1 MKKIFLL
8 LLVNAVAGFA
18 VANETIP
25 RLRLPQMN
33 APTIDGK
40 IESAEW
46 QLAGEQFGCLSY
58 NTPFLAHRRATFFIG
73 YDRENFYF
81 ACRSELPPEGQRLMS
96 RVRRDGTM
104 VATDDAVEI
113 HLYPPEGKYTYQILL
128 NGRNA
133 KFTGKYEVM
142 SGAVIHK
149 SKTFSPRIQSASSYR
164 NGYWEIEVKIPLS
177 ELENATITPGKPWK
191 VQMVRSFRNPAD
203 GCSWSKTL
211 IFCDVAN
218 MGIITP
224 DNDVPVV
231 SFCGLGDEYDKGKYS
246 IRFRVFNPTSSPR
259 KVRSMVTVKSTAAPR
274 IMAEEKIIQPG
285 QSEEFVLQYTE
296 LAPFEYEFDAIF
308 TDLTAGKELFARKFY
323 WRPVP
328 AQRWIS
334 RSQQQN
340 NATLEIGYYPYLGIV
355 KARYGSPDL
364 RASSQIDRV
373 EFVIENSQ
381 SQVVGSPLP
390 GVRNRFGFTAQ
401 WNSGRLPEGDYR
413 VRADIYWKDGRK
425 ESVSKNFVDRR
436 FEWENLGIGT
446 ERVIVPPFVP
456 LRTDADTQEI
466 HALQTGYRSANGF
479 WSAIY
484 AKGENIL
491 AAPITLTLNGSD
503 NFFTQQQFRFTETS
517 PDRVVSE
524 TVLAGNGL
532 QLTVVNEY
540 DYDGMCKTTLQFI
553 PQGIFDARSMYIEI
567 PIKGEYAKLY
577 HCVND
582 VPRYHPTDFLPTDQG
597 VLWNSMMGKKHPH
610 VSGNFWPYVWIGEIY
625 RGVCWF
631 APNDRNWSLD
641 HAKPALEIIRR
652 ENAVVLRI
660 NLVNMPVKWDKPFEI
675 VLGFQPTPVK
685 PLPQN
690 WQALYDRG
698 KPAPHAIAFSMVGG
712 STCWGNAGACDPWP
726 VDRDYSFI
734 ERLAP
739 GSRKTV
745 TPQMIDEYL
754 VRHRGSIPPARYQ
767 RLQRDMNR
775 SRIMGR
781 YSDYFYP
788 YINPRAADSRW
799 IEYQVFQNEWFYS
812 EYRTQID
819 YDEYNM
825 ESTAS
830 HQDMLL
836 FYMRL
841 MVRSGM
847 DGLYYDN
854 VRLRATYDPTRGP
867 AYELPNGRIQPYF
880 DIFSF
885 RQLIKRTATMLYLEN
900 KVFMDGRP
908 LLDLH
913 MTNGAIIPFLSF
925 GTVQLDCESEYGPT
939 EFHDRF
945 SEGYLLAET
954 IGTQA
959 GCIPQILNLVTGNNQ
974 RWIGRTFLCRMLAID
989 LPMCLWQTNYDSI
1002 FTETWQRV
1010 YQFGYGSPQV
1020 TVYPSWNVDNPVRC
1034 AAENIRISSYIRQDR
1049 HETMIAVCDF
1059 GNNENGGEYEIDLSA
1074 LGYPAYSVTD
1084 AESGVALGVADGK
1097 VKLTLPRRDFR
1108 LLIIKG
1114 E

>member
-1 MKKIFLL
+1 MKKLFLL
-8 LLVNAVAGFA
+8 LLVNAAAGFA

-373 EFVIENSQ
+373 DFSVENSRGE
-381 SQVVGSPLP
+381 VVCNLLSGT
-390 GVRNRFGFTAQ
+390 RTRFGFSAQ
-401 WNSGRLPEGDYR
+401 WNQGRLPEGDYR
-413 VRADIYWKDGRK
+413 IKADIYWKDGRK
-425 ESVSKNFVDRR
+425 
-436 FEWENLGIGT
+436 
-446 ERVIVPPFVP
+446 
-456 LRTDADTQEI
+456 
-466 HALQTGYRSANGF
+466 
-479 WSAIY
+479 
-484 AKGENIL
+484 
-491 AAPITLTLNGSD
+491 
-503 NFFTQQQFRFTETS
+503 
-517 PDRVVSE
+517 
-524 TVLAGNGL
+524 
-532 QLTVVNEY
+532 
-540 DYDGMCKTTLQFI
+540 
-553 PQGIFDARSMYIEI
+553 
-567 PIKGEYAKLY
+567 
-577 HCVND
+577 
-582 VPRYHPTDFLPTDQG
+582 
-597 VLWNSMMGKKHPH
+597 
-610 VSGNFWPYVWIGEIY
+610 
-625 RGVCWF
+625 
-631 APNDRNWSLD
+631 
-641 HAKPALEIIRR
+641 
-652 ENAVVLRI
+652 
-660 NLVNMPVKWDKPFEI
+660 
-675 VLGFQPTPVK
+675 
-685 PLPQN
+685 
-690 WQALYDRG
+690 
-698 KPAPHAIAFSMVGG
+698 
-712 STCWGNAGACDPWP
+712 
-726 VDRDYSFI
+726 
-734 ERLAP
+734 
-739 GSRKTV
+739 
-745 TPQMIDEYL
+745 
-754 VRHRGSIPPARYQ
+754 
-767 RLQRDMNR
+767 
-775 SRIMGR
+775 
-781 YSDYFYP
+781 
-788 YINPRAADSRW
+788 
-799 IEYQVFQNEWFYS
+799 
-812 EYRTQID
+812 
-819 YDEYNM
+819 
-825 ESTAS
+825 
-830 HQDMLL
+830 
-836 FYMRL
+836 
-841 MVRSGM
+841 
-847 DGLYYDN
+847 
-854 VRLRATYDPTRGP
+854 
-867 AYELPNGRIQPYF
+867 
-880 DIFSF
+880 
-885 RQLIKRTATMLYLEN
+885 
-900 KVFMDGRP
+900 
-908 LLDLH
+908 
-913 MTNGAIIPFLSF
+913 
-925 GTVQLDCESEYGPT
+925 
-939 EFHDRF
+939 
-945 SEGYLLAET
+945 
-954 IGTQA
+954 
-959 GCIPQILNLVTGNNQ
+959 
-974 RWIGRTFLCRMLAID
+974 
-989 LPMCLWQTNYDSI
+989 
-1002 FTETWQRV
+1002 
-1010 YQFGYGSPQV
+1010 
-1020 TVYPSWNVDNPVRC
+1020 
-1034 AAENIRISSYIRQDR
+1034 
-1049 HETMIAVCDF
+1049 
-1059 GNNENGGEYEIDLSA
+1059 
-1074 LGYPAYSVTD
+1074 
-1084 AESGVALGVADGK
+1084 
-1097 VKLTLPRRDFR
+1097 
-1108 LLIIKG
+1108 
-1114 E
+1114 